1 MCARGVHKVDT
12 EWGWMGVDQFTISI
26 VIMILNLIVILI
38 LTDITVN
45 QLRNVLRLITT
56 MTLCSSEFEGCTG
69 LTKYG
74 LNTSGYPDPDSE
86 DECERVEMEYEAYL
100 REIGEL

>member
-1 MCARGVHKVDT
+1 M
-12 EWGWMGVDQFTISI
+12 
-26 VIMILNLIVILI
+26 ILI
-38 LTDITVN
+38 LTDTIVN

-74 LNTSGYPDPDSE
+74 LNTSGYPEPDSE
-86 DECERVEMEYEAYL
+86 DERERVEMEYEAYL

>member
-1 MCARGVHKVDT
+1 M
-12 EWGWMGVDQFTISI
+12 DQFTISI

-74 LNTSGYPDPDSE
+74 LNTSGYPEPDSE
-86 DECERVEMEYEAYL
+86 DECERVEMKYEAYL